1 MRFETRSVS
10 SLIKMFKSVFT
21 KYISAFMLINIVSIL
36 LSTTIITT
44 LVNIYDENNK
54 TRTLGNIA
62 YTVSD
67 YIVKDYHSSGD
78 TSFSDYLNHSVV
90 LLKPVLDAMVA
101 SVDDVVLFISDGD
114 GVVKLVGG
122 SEKSRD
128 YTGEDGIIDDDE
140 SFRYP
145 DGIVDRLSASGKI
158 SLNGTLDGFFE
169 EKHRVCIQPITARDG
184 HLVGTVMATTTNSD
198 MDELL
203 EAMIRTM
210 VMSSLWLMLAALI
223 AVYFITERLVSPLRS
238 MSRAVKEFAGGHFDV
253 RVPENGNDEV
263 AELAVAFNNMASTL
277 QHSEET
283 RRLFLANVSHDL
295 RTPMTTISGFIDM
308 ILQGTIPK
316 EMVPHYLEVIRSEI
330 LRLSRL
336 VSSLLDLTK
345 IEAGER
351 KFNKVPMDICEMG
364 RQIIIASEQRL
375 EEKQLDVQFDADRDN
390 MYVNADVDAIHQV
403 LYNLCDNAI
412 KFSKPGGKYVLSVH
426 ENGGKVTVSVYNEG
440 DGIAPEDL
448 PYVFDRFYKSDKSR
462 GLDKT
467 GTGLGLYISRTIIE
481 AHDEQIRVESEYGKW
496 CRFTFSLP
504 KAPAPRQKGGEGEA

>member
-1 MRFETRSVS
+1 
-10 SLIKMFKSVFT
+10 MFKSVFV
-21 KYISAFMLINIVSIL
+21 KYISAFMLINTVSIL

-54 TRTLGNIA
+54 NRTLGNIA
-62 YTVSD
+62 YNVTD
-67 YIVKDYHSSGD
+67 FIVKDYHKSGEI
-78 TSFSDYLNHSVV
+78 SFSDYLNNSVV
-90 LLKPVLDAMVA
+90 QLEPVLNAMVA
-101 SVDDVVLFISDGD
+101 SVDDVLLFVTDGE
-114 GVVKLVGG
+114 GCVKMAGG
-122 SEKSRD
+122 SRMPRE
-128 YTGEDGIIDDDE
+128 YLTDGTL
-140 SFRYP
+140 RYP
-145 DGIVDRLSASGKI
+145 DGILEQLSDTQKI
-158 SLNGTLDGFFE
+158 NLTGTMDGFFE
-169 EKHRVCIQPITARDG
+169 KKHRIFIRPIAATNG
-184 HLVGTVMATTTNSD
+184 KLVGTVMAATSNAD

-210 VMSSLWLMLAALI
+210 VTSALWLMLASLI

-238 MSRAVKEFAGGHFDV
+238 MSRAAREFAGGHFDV
-253 RVPENGNDEV
+253 RVPETGNDEV

-277 QHSEET
+277 QHAEES
-283 RRLFLANVSHDL
+283 RRLFLANISHDL

-316 EMVPHYLEVIRSEI
+316 EKVPHYLEVIRSEI

-364 RQIIIASEQRL
+364 RQIIIASEKRL

-412 KFSKPGGKYVLSVH
+412 KFSKPGGKYILSIH
-426 ENGGKVTVSVYNEG
+426 ETGGKITVSVFNEG
-440 DGIAPEDL
+440 DGISPEDL
-448 PYVFDRFYKSDKSR
+448 PYVFDRFFKSDKSR

-467 GTGLGLYISRTIIE
+467 GTGLGLYISRIIIE

-496 CRFTFSLP
+496 CRFSFSLP
-504 KAPAPRQKGGEGEA
+504 KASAPRTKGGEGES